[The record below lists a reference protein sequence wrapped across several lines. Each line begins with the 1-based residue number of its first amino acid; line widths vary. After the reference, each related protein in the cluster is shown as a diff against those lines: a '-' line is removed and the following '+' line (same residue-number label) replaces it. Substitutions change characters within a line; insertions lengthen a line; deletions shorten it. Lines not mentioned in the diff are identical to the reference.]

1 MENRVESSCRALPK
15 PWTPQE
21 EVALAQS
28 FLSISEYG
36 KVGNNERRQKFWE
49 RIREDF
55 SQRVGG
61 SDRTTHQINSKWID
75 LYAKVSL
82 FYGL

>member
-1 MENRVESSCRALPK
+1 MGNRGESSRRTLPK

-21 EVALAQS
+21 EVVLTQS
-28 FLSISEYG
+28 FLSILEDG
-36 KVGNNERRQKFWE
+36 EVGNNERRQKFWE

-61 SDRTTHQINSKWID
+61 SDRTTH
-75 LYAKVSL
+75 
-82 FYGL
+82 